1 MICSHS
7 WFYTHLKNVKEK
19 ETWREAF
26 IAIQIF
32 NQALGSLQGKN
43 ASPFPPKKL
52 NENKMMEDVLLLQN
66 VACAMTWKL
75 KGLLRRCH
83 QGSRADLVF
92 NNEGCHAQIVMIIL
106 TQFKGKKMEQGTF
119 LSLILYFCSCFWTSE
134 SSLLRRQL
142 FRPLH
147 LRVSLFL
154 LLKRKV
160 FMSSFFRC
168 AFP

>member
-1 MICSHS
+1 MSKKRKPG
-7 WFYTHLKNVKEK
+7 W
-19 ETWREAF
+19 EAF

-43 ASPFPPKKL
+43 ASPFPPQKL
-52 NENKMMEDVLLLQN
+52 NENQMLEDVLLLQN

-83 QGSRADLVF
+83 QGSDLVF

-106 TQFKGKKMEQGTF
+106 TQFKEKKMEEGTF
-119 LSLILYFCSCFWTSE
+119 LSLILYFCSCFWKSE
-134 SSLLRRQL
+134 SSLLRRL
-142 FRPLH
+142 LWPLH
-147 LRVSLFL
+147 LCVSLLL

-160 FMSSFFRC
+160 FTSSFFWYVPSPWSWSRKHERHSKQ
-168 AFP
+168 